1 MDELSNN
8 ERAGRVKRISNLPS
22 DEAGC
27 TPECG
32 SESVS
37 VRPKI
42 TFFGHFGGGNF
53 GNESTLL
60 AALYNLRRLLPDAE
74 FSCICSAPDTVAMT
88 YAIDAVPNRDIAV
101 KPWVLDNP
109 LAKLGRKLIG
119 VPMELRRWLKSLK
132 TLRGTD
138 ALVVAGTGLLTD
150 AYTLFYWGPYDM
162 FRWSVTAKF
171 CGCKLLFVSVGVGP
185 LYSRIGRFFVKAA
198 LSLADFRS
206 YRDASSLEYLRGI
219 GFAAE
224 NDKVYPDLAFS
235 LPTAVVPGD
244 PDTKS
249 GRPVVGLGLMEYA
262 GKYSVERPTSA
273 TYSAYME
280 SLVELVKWLLAH
292 EFDVRLLIGD
302 LADTRVTQEFRSMLK
317 RSVSHDE
324 GRIIDEPVE
333 SVEDLLSQLAATDF
347 VVATRFHN
355 VLLSLLLNRPVIAIS
370 FHHKCSS
377 LMSQMGLAEYCQ
389 DINDLSADRLIEQF
403 CQLQQNAVCVK
414 RMIKEKVRACQDV
427 LDEQYGI
434 IFSDICPDR
443 QQATQP
449 ATEIRHNPNSSVLL

>member
-8 ERAGRVKRISNLPS
+8 ERADKVKRISNLPA

-32 SESVS
+32 SEAVS

-42 TFFGHFGGGNF
+42 IFFGHFGGGNF

-88 YAIDAVPNRDIAV
+88 YGINAVPNRDIAV
-101 KPWVLDNP
+101 KPLVLHNP

-162 FRWSVTAKF
+162 FRWSVTAKL
-171 CGCKLLFVSVGVGP
+171 CGCKLLFVSVGAGP
-185 LYSRIGRFFVKAA
+185 LYSRIGRLFVKAA

-206 YRDASSLEYLRGI
+206 YRDASTLQYLKGI
-219 GFAAE
+219 GFRAGH
-224 NDKVYPDLAFS
+224 DPVYPDLAFS
-235 LPTAVVPGD
+235 LPATPGSH
-244 PDTKS
+244 DTNA

-273 TYSAYME
+273 IYSAYLE
-280 SLVELVKWLLAH
+280 SLVEFVKWLLAH
-292 EFDVRLLIGD
+292 EYNVRLLIGD
-302 LADTRVTQEFRSMLK
+302 LVDTRVTREFRSLLK
-317 RSVSHDE
+317 RSVTHDE
-324 GRIIDEPVE
+324 ARIIDEPVE

-377 LMSQMGLAEYCQ
+377 LMGQMGLAEYCQ
-389 DINDLSADRLIEQF
+389 DINGLSADTLIEQF
-403 CQLQQNAVCVK
+403 CQLQQNAGCVK
-414 RMIKEKVRACQDV
+414 QMIRGKVGACQDA

-443 QQATQP
+443 QPPAQP
-449 ATEIRHNPNSSVLL
+449 ATEMRHNPNSSVLL